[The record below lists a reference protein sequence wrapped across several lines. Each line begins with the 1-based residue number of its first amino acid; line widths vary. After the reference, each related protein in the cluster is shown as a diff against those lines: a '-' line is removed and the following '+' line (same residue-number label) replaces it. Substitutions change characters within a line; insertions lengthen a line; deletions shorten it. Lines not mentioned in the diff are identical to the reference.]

1 MKITVNVKG
10 LEQVR
15 KALADFPKKAN
26 NATVAALNR
35 SLEWAETD
43 VRREMRRTFDNPSPW
58 VLQSM
63 RKIYA
68 STKDREFSVELSFKD
83 RNTVESSRTMIEPHV
98 YGGQRHFKAMEARL
112 MGIGLL
118 PSGYNV
124 VPGAAAR
131 LNGFGNMSQGQI
143 SQILNVL
150 GAYTESGFN
159 KANLNTIKRLA
170 KGGLKS
176 SQYGQ
181 YGFVYWVNRVGN
193 PDPRTRH
200 LQPGVYQRV
209 KTGLGS
215 TLKPVLIFVKRAN
228 YKPRL
233 DFYGIA
239 KRTVNERFASEFD
252 KAFALEL
259 SNSAPSMR

>member
-1 MKITVNVKG
+1 MKITVNVNG

-15 KALADFPKKAN
+15 KALADLPKKAN
-26 NATVAALNR
+26 FATVAAMNK

-43 VRREMRRTFDNPSPW
+43 VRREMRRVFDNPTPW
-58 VLQSM
+58 VLNSLRM
-63 RKIYA
+63 RYA
-68 STKDREFSVELSFKD
+68 TTREPVVRLAFKD
-83 RNTVESSRTMIEPHV
+83 RNSVESSRTMVEPHV

-118 PSGYNV
+118 PAGYNV

-170 KGGLKS
+170 KGGLKG

-259 SNSAPSMR
+259 SKSAPSMR

>member
-1 MKITVNVKG
+1 MKITVDVRG
-10 LEQVR
+10 IEQVR
-15 KALADFPKKAN
+15 KALAELPKKAN
-26 NATVAALNR
+26 YATLAAMNR
-35 SLEWAETD
+35 SLEWAATD
-43 VRREMRRTFDNPSPW
+43 VRRGMRRVFDNPTPW
-58 VLQSM
+58 VLNSLRM
-63 RKIYA
+63 RYA
-68 STKDREFSVELSFKD
+68 TTREPVAELAFKD
-83 RNTVESSRTMIEPHV
+83 RDSVNNSRTMVEPHV

-124 VPGAAAR
+124 VPGAAAK
-131 LNGFGNMSQGQI
+131 LNGYGNMSQGQI
-143 SQILNVL
+143 SQLLNVL

-159 KANLNTIKRLA
+159 KANIKTIKRLA

-193 PDPRTRH
+193 PDPRARH

-209 KTGLGS
+209 KTGSGS

-228 YKPRL
+228 YRPRL

-259 SNSAPSMR
+259 SKSAPSMR

>member
-15 KALADFPKKAN
+15 KALANFPKKAN
-26 NATVAALNR
+26 NATVAALNE
-35 SLEWAETD
+35 SLKLAHTA
-43 VRREMRRTFDNPSPW
+43 VRQEMRRVFDNPTPW
-58 VLQSM
+58 VENSLRM
-63 RKIYA
+63 RYA
-68 STKDREFSVELSFKD
+68 TTREPVVRLAFKD
-83 RNTVESSRTMIEPHV
+83 RNSVESSRTMIEPHV
-98 YGGQRHFKAMEARL
+98 EGGQRHFKAMEARL

-118 PSGYNV
+118 PAGYNV

-143 SQILNVL
+143 SQLLNVL

-193 PDPRTRH
+193 TDPKARH

-209 KTGLGS
+209 KTGIGS

-239 KRTVNERFASEFD
+239 KRTINERFASEFD

-259 SNSAPSMR
+259 SKSAPSMR

>member
-1 MKITVNVKG
+1 MKITVNVNG
-10 LEQVR
+10 LEKVR

-26 NATVAALNR
+26 YAAVAATNK
-35 SLEWAETD
+35 SLEWAATD
-43 VRREMRRTFDNPSPW
+43 VRREMRRVFDKPTPW
-58 VLQSM
+58 VLNSLRM
-63 RKIYA
+63 RYA
-68 STKDREFSVELSFKD
+68 TTREPVAQLAFKD
-83 RNTVESSRTMIEPHV
+83 RDSVNNSRTMVEPHV
-98 YGGQRHFKAMEARL
+98 YGGQRHFKAMETRL

-124 VPGAAAR
+124 VPGAAAK

-193 PDPRTRH
+193 PDPRARH

-209 KTGLGS
+209 KTGFGS

-228 YKPRL
+228 YRPRL

-259 SNSAPSMR
+259 SKSAPSMR